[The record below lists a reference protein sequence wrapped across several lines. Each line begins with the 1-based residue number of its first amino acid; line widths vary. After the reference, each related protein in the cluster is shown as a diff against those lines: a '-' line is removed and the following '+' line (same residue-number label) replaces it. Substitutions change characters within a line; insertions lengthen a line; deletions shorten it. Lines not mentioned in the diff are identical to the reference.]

1 MSTSNQ
7 IDVDREKGNFHF
19 DTDYAYDAGVGLSEE
34 VVKYISGVKEE
45 EPWLLDF
52 RLKALGAFEG
62 KPLPTH
68 WASKDL
74 ENINFDVNL
83 DDSHFTERALT
94 RG

>member
-19 DTDYAYDAGVGLSEE
+19 DTDYAYDAWVGLSEE

-74 ENINFDVNL
+74 ENINFD
-83 DDSHFTERALT
+83 
-94 RG
+94 